1 MIDSFV
7 STSYRSRVLDRR
19 RRRIFSYL
27 SSHRNS
33 LIRRGRKV
41 QKVEDEKGE
50 WKRVE
55 RVQRAGQ
62 LDRRVEE
69 RKKVHEEAFEVVE
82 GSEAVEG
89 SEVVEGFGL
98 ERWVFA
104 KKLGELRSIEVGQVE
119 QEVDRKQSK
128 DSWLKEVQK
137 LREREE
143 SGKED
148 NSKAGR
154 LTED

>member
-1 MIDSFV
+1 VIDSFV

-82 GSEAVEG
+82 GSE
-89 SEVVEGFGL
+89 VVGGFGL

-104 KKLGELRSIEVGQVE
+104 KKLEELRSNEVELVE

>member
-1 MIDSFV
+1 M
-7 STSYRSRVLDRR
+7 
-19 RRRIFSYL
+19 
-27 SSHRNS
+27 
-33 LIRRGRKV
+33 
-41 QKVEDEKGE
+41 QKVEDEKRE
-50 WKRVE
+50 WKRFE
-55 RVQRAGQ
+55 RVRRAGR
-62 LDRRVEE
+62 LDRRVEQ
-69 RKKVHEEAFEVVE
+69 RKKGHVEAFEVVE
-82 GSEAVEG
+82 GSE
-89 SEVVEGFGL
+89 VVGGFGL

-104 KKLGELRSIEVGQVE
+104 KKLEELRSNEVELVE

-137 LREREE
+137 PREREG